1 MYVFSCFKV
10 TGLVFRYVMSSLLR
24 VVVLLSLAFALEW
37 YFLLLSLPLPLK
49 AKIYQLLTMGLC
61 SAITDSMDMGLS
73 ELWELVMDREAW
85 RRKCQLAPVFLP
97 RESHRQRSLVG
108 YSLGGHRV
116 RYDRACTHAHSRLK
130 SQTKENKSKVVFLM
144 DLWEKLLLMSNWQ
157 KKRTSII
164 TWPFKQQCWK
174 CLKEHM
180 NQGLENHLML
190 FILTGMVLGHSG
202 LAQNNNQIH
211 PLTNSSKWNQH
222 RL

>member
-108 YSLGGHRV
+108 YSPWVRRRVGHYWATKQLLIVITRTRGIHQDVPGHKVILHTIHNMLVYMSFPRLNHKFLNSRGHIVVMIYFPLPRDQYWTTLSV
-116 RYDRACTHAHSRLK
+116 RCWINVQKRNIPVYK
-130 SQTKENKSKVVFLM
+130 QT
-144 DLWEKLLLMSNWQ
+144 
-157 KKRTSII
+157 
-164 TWPFKQQCWK
+164 
-174 CLKEHM
+174 
-180 NQGLENHLML
+180 
-190 FILTGMVLGHSG
+190 
-202 LAQNNNQIH
+202 
-211 PLTNSSKWNQH
+211 
-222 RL
+222 